1 MLECCWTPID
11 EKVGT
16 WFCFFHPFFP
26 LCSALHYTELAPN
39 WHRFPL
45 ISINLA
51 LPISINGPQV
61 IVSTLAQHTRVQF
74 PGFSFL
80 LHSLS
85 LSLSLPQGEGSW
97 LATIGGAPW
106 IYQSHSSHTRF
117 VQLQLG
123 VWRGPDLH
131 VQKKRIKCRIFDDF
145 FSFVTRYSFVGRN
158 RDSEVSLCFV
168 FN

>member
-1 MLECCWTPID
+1 MLECCWTPMD

-85 LSLSLPQGEGSW
+85 LSLPPGGGKL
-97 LATIGGAPW
+97 IGH
-106 IYQSHSSHTRF
+106 Y
-117 VQLQLG
+117 
-123 VWRGPDLH
+123 WRGALDLSITFISH
-131 VQKKRIKCRIFDDF
+131 AICPTSTWGVEGTGFARSKKKRIKCRIFDDF

>member
-1 MLECCWTPID
+1 MLLDTDGW
-11 EKVGT
+11 KS
-16 WFCFFHPFFP
+16 WHLFLFLLPFFP

-85 LSLSLPQGEGSW
+85 LSLPPGGGKL
-97 LATIGGAPW
+97 IGH
-106 IYQSHSSHTRF
+106 Y
-117 VQLQLG
+117 
-123 VWRGPDLH
+123 WRGALDLSITFISH
-131 VQKKRIKCRIFDDF
+131 AICPTSTWGVEGTGFARSKKKRIKCRIFDDF

-158 RDSEVSLCFV
+158 RDSEV
-168 FN
+168 